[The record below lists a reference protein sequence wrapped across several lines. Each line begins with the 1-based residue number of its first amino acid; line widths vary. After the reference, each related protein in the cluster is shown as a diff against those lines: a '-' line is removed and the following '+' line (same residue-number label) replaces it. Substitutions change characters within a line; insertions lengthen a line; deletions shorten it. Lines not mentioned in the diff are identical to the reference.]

1 MQFLRKST
9 TATITVGPVLD
20 VAGLPVTNAVLSD
33 FHINKDG
40 TSSTLV
46 SPTSVSHSHN
56 GHYFLSLDSSDLDE
70 EGRVEFTSSNLD
82 HAMPPARF
90 QVVSQTVYDL
100 LYKINAVGPPT
111 VGDIRTELSPELA
124 LIDAPISSM
133 CSEEGIAAPIN
144 DVCGTELRAFYGET
158 KLFSIEVL
166 DELGLPYD
174 FTGLDLIICIKKSN
188 NLTIETIENED
199 ILVSSNTI
207 AFTVVAANN
216 FVGNHSWSLR
226 RTDTDV
232 VILWGDYIVRK
243 AALA

>member
-1 MQFLRKST
+1 MQFLRKT
-9 TATITVGPVLD
+9 TAATITVGPVLD

-70 EGRVEFTSSNLD
+70 EGRVEVTSSNSN

-111 VGDIRTELSPELA
+111 VGDIRIELSPELA
-124 LIDAPISSM
+124 FMDAPMSSK
-133 CSEEGIAAPIN
+133 CSEEATAEPIN
-144 DVCGTELRAFYGET
+144 DVCGTTLRSFYKEE
-158 KLFSIEVL
+158 KIFSLSVS
-166 DELGLPYD
+166 DVNGDPYD
-174 FTGLDLIICIKKSN
+174 FSGLTLIICIERQN
-188 NLTIETIENED
+188 GTNLQVIEDGD
-199 ILVSSNTI
+199 IVRSLGAV
-207 AFTVVAANN
+207 AFTTELAND
-216 FVGNHSWSLR
+216 FVGQHSWSLR
-226 RTDTDV
+226 RTDTNE

-243 AALA
+243 AALS